1 MNSADGVSSGMEFDD
16 VILRIGRELSEGTL
30 LVVDRG
36 FGELLEASVGMQAL
50 LDFGAVGVV
59 ALEETEKEVAI
70 PTLAAVGHGSFVR
83 LSCAARMY

>member
-50 LDFGAVGVV
+50 LGAS
-59 ALEETEKEVAI
+59 
-70 PTLAAVGHGSFVR
+70 TLPDMCVSVLCVCR
-83 LSCAARMY
+83 